1 MPIRPEVK
9 ELHVAGLKVQIFK
22 LLISRQMIMAYYKQ
36 QLPQQYTML
45 VKNVLIVIH
54 PEHHVQCTPMR

>member
-1 MPIRPEVK
+1 
-9 ELHVAGLKVQIFK
+9 
-22 LLISRQMIMAYYKQ
+22 MIMAYYKQ